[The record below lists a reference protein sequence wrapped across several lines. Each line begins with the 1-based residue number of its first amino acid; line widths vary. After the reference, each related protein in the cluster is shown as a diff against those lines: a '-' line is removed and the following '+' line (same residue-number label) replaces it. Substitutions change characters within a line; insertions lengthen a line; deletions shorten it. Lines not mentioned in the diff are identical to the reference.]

1 VDASLQPARSITALI
16 GSFAA
21 AALLIAVIG
30 VYGAI
35 SYSASLRRR
44 EFGMRMALGPTAGSV
59 LQLVLRQG
67 LQLAALGMLLGL
79 ALTAALGRSLG
90 ALLYDVSPL
99 DPAVFAGVAGLLLGV
114 ALAATAVP
122 AWRAARTQPMR
133 VLREE

>member
-1 VDASLQPARSITALI
+1 
-16 GSFAA
+16 
-21 AALLIAVIG
+21 
-30 VYGAI
+30 
-35 SYSASLRRR
+35 
-44 EFGMRMALGPTAGSV
+44 MRMALGATAGSV